1 MRTDYLFP
9 PGVLPRR
16 PLRAAAL
23 ALLPFVAAHAQTAP
37 SGSAPAPAASKEPDA
52 PLALSPFVVQT
63 DKDVGY
69 LAANTMSGSRLNTPL
84 IDTPASITEMTKE
97 FLEDIGATEMMH
109 AVDYAMGFQSEMAG
123 ANDNTSQFNSNRAI
137 ARGLGR
143 GTASRDFF
151 SWGLSSDTFSVERI
165 SFSRGPNSILYG
177 VGSAGGI
184 INSMSKRAGFRR
196 SSEVNFRTDE
206 NGSWR
211 VHLDHNQPL
220 RPNLALRLN
229 VLQEDQKTWREL
241 EYTRSQRLHLAGTW
255 RPFQRTEL
263 RADYERGVQ
272 DRLLGLRFSARDYF
286 MLWLDSG
293 KPSYDR
299 IANGNT
305 YPAGTFSWG
314 ANPRLVYEG
323 DGAKWYNFQ
332 RYAQTRGSGGVVA
345 AGLKMTDETHVPF
358 GALLLGPASTSDN
371 AYWSGT
377 VVLQQELARN
387 LFVEL
392 AANRQSDW
400 RVVNRATNHDQMGV
414 RMEPNRLLPDGTVN
428 PRFGSMFLEGQALV
442 NRSSGDNVNRR
453 ASATYE
459 LNTRSKW
466 LGHHRWLA
474 MVTDEDGEGTS
485 TQWNEANL
493 TPLNPAV
500 PAFSNAQNTVNRR
513 TYLDFRGGNRS
524 YNQDPFRRSYAATP
538 FSDPANA
545 LSGTITPG
553 FFVSNQSPTNS
564 RNTAVMAAG
573 QSGFWDGK
581 LIVTYGARQDR
592 ADRQN
597 TLLGRNA
604 VSQEVT
610 GVIWNPVQSYSGT
623 TRTQGAVFHLTSWF
637 SLYGNRSDN
646 YSPQSA
652 LDIDGNN
659 IGNVRGEGHDYG
671 VKFRV
676 GENRLH
682 GRVGVFE
689 SKAANQAGRNFNI
702 LTYIQGIWQGLEGA
716 TGEHV
721 ARFVGSPISNT
732 DTQATKSTGV
742 EAEFTANP
750 TKGLALTVNYA
761 TLKVEA
767 ADLYPISRAH
777 IARHRAQWAANGGV
791 ATPLGGS
798 GNTVA
803 GALALID
810 ANLAQDA
817 LQDGR
822 EALNNYPVSLSGFG
836 RYQFQGEK
844 LRGWSIGAGAR
855 YRADRV
861 LGYTPDSRPVR
872 APKWALA
879 DANLA
884 YRRTLWNRRVDLRV
898 QLNVQN
904 LFDNRDLVWTA
915 IDVTTLRK
923 NDYSLFTPRQFILS
937 ASFSY
942 R

>member
-1 MRTDYLFP
+1 MKTPYSL
-9 PGVLPRR
+9 RR
-16 PLRAAAL
+16 CGCAAAVVF
-23 ALLPFVAAHAQTAP
+23 LPLFAFGQAVPNSAAAP
-37 SGSAPAPAASKEPDA
+37 TDSVKNQEAPVE
-52 PLALSPFVVQT
+52 LSPFVVQT

-97 FLEDIGATEMMH
+97 FLEDIGATEMMN

-123 ANDNTSQFNSNRAI
+123 ANDNTTQFNSNRAI

-184 INSMSKRAGFRR
+184 INSMSKRANFRR
-196 SSEVNFRTDE
+196 ASEVNVRTDE

-220 RPNLALRLN
+220 RKNLALRVNL
-229 VLQEDQKTWREL
+229 LQEDQKTWREL
-241 EYTRSQRLHLAGTW
+241 EYTRTQRLHFAGTW
-255 RPFQRTEL
+255 RPFQRTEI
-263 RADYERGVQ
+263 RADYERGAQ

-286 MLWLDSG
+286 MMWQDSG

-299 IANGNT
+299 VVNGNT
-305 YPAGTFSWG
+305 YPIGTSSWG

-323 DGAKWYNFQ
+323 DANKWYNFQ
-332 RYAQTRGSGGVVA
+332 RYAQTRGRGGVVA
-345 AGLKMTDETHVPF
+345 GGLKMTDEAHVPF
-358 GALLLGPASTSDN
+358 SAVLLGPASTSDN
-371 AYWSGT
+371 AYWSGS
-377 VVLQQELARN
+377 VVLQQEVTRN
-387 LFVEL
+387 LYVEL
-392 AANRQSDW
+392 AANRQYDW
-400 RVVNRATNHDQMGV
+400 RVVNRATSHDQMGV
-414 RMEPNRLLPDGTVN
+414 RMEPNRLLPDGSVN
-428 PRFGSMFLEGQALV
+428 PNFGAMFLEGQALL
-442 NRSSGDNVNRR
+442 NRSAGDNVNLR

-459 LNTRSKW
+459 LNTRRKW
-466 LGHHRWLA
+466 LGHHRWLVMA
-474 MVTDEDGEGTS
+474 TDEDGEGAS

-513 TYLDFRGGNRS
+513 TYLNFQGGNRS
-524 YNQDPFRRSYAATP
+524 YNQDPFRRVYAPTA

-545 LSGTITPG
+545 LTGTITPG
-553 FFVSNQSPTNS
+553 FFVSNQSPSNS
-564 RNTAVMAAG
+564 KNTAAMVAG

-581 LIVTYGARQDR
+581 LIVTYGVRKDY

-597 TLLGRNA
+597 TLLSRNA
-604 VSQEVT
+604 TTQEVT

-623 TRTQGAVFHLTSWF
+623 TRTQGAVFHLNSWL
-637 SLYGNRSDN
+637 SVYGNRSDN

-652 LDIDGNN
+652 LDINGNN

-671 VKFRV
+671 LKFRV
-676 GENRLH
+676 GENRFH
-682 GRVGVFE
+682 GRVGIFE
-689 SKAANQAGRNFNI
+689 SKAANQSGRNFNI

-732 DTQATKSTGV
+732 DTQATKSTGM

-750 TKGLALTVNYA
+750 AKGLAITFNYA

-767 ADLYPISRAH
+767 TDLYPISRAH
-777 IARHRAQWAANGGV
+777 IAQHRAQWAANGGV

-822 EALNNYPVSLSGFG
+822 EALNNYPISLSGFG

-844 LRGWSIGAGAR
+844 LKGWSVGAGAR
-855 YRADRV
+855 YRANRV

-872 APKWALA
+872 APKWFLA

-884 YRRTLWNRRVDLRV
+884 YRRPIWNRRVDMRV

-904 LFDNRDLVWTA
+904 LFDNHDLVWTA
-915 IDVTTLRK
+915 IDVTTLQK

>member
-1 MRTDYLFP
+1 MARARIHP
-9 PGVLPRR
+9 QPAAPPRR
-16 PLRAAAL
+16 
-23 ALLPFVAAHAQTAP
+23 
-37 SGSAPAPAASKEPDA
+37 
-52 PLALSPFVVQT
+52 
-63 DKDVGY
+63 
-69 LAANTMSGSRLNTPL
+69 
-84 IDTPASITEMTKE
+84 
-97 FLEDIGATEMMH
+97 
-109 AVDYAMGFQSEMAG
+109 
-123 ANDNTSQFNSNRAI
+123 
-137 ARGLGR
+137 
-143 GTASRDFF
+143 
-151 SWGLSSDTFSVERI
+151 
-165 SFSRGPNSILYG
+165 
-177 VGSAGGI
+177 
-184 INSMSKRAGFRR
+184 
-196 SSEVNFRTDE
+196 
-206 NGSWR
+206 
-211 VHLDHNQPL
+211 
-220 RPNLALRLN
+220 
-229 VLQEDQKTWREL
+229 
-241 EYTRSQRLHLAGTW
+241 TW
-255 RPFQRTEL
+255 RPFAHTEL
-263 RADYERGVQ
+263 RADYERGIQ

-286 MLWLDSG
+286 RMWLDSG
-293 KPSYDR
+293 RPAYDR
-299 IANGNT
+299 IANGTT
-305 YPAGTFSWG
+305 YPTGTSAWG
-314 ANPRLVYEG
+314 TVPRLVYEG
-323 DGAKWYNFQ
+323 DGGKWYNFQ

-358 GALLLGPASTSDN
+358 SALLLGPASTSDN

-377 VVLQQELARN
+377 VVLQQEVVRN
-387 LFVEL
+387 LYVEL
-392 AANRQSDW
+392 AANQQVDW
-400 RVVNRATNHDQMGV
+400 RIVNRATNHDQMGV
-414 RMEPNRLLPDGTVN
+414 RMEPNRLLPDGSVN
-428 PRFGSMFLEGQALV
+428 PNFGALFLEGQALI
-442 NRSSGDNVNRR
+442 NRSAGNNVNRR
-453 ASATYE
+453 ASVTYE
-459 LNTRSKW
+459 LNTRKKW

-474 MVTDEDGEGTS
+474 MATDEDGTGTS

-513 TYLDFRGGNRS
+513 TYLNFQGGNRS
-524 YNQDPFRRSYAATP
+524 YNQDPFRRTYPATT

-553 FFVSNQSPTNS
+553 FFVSNQSPSNS
-564 RNTAVMAAG
+564 RNTALMAAG
-573 QSGFWDGK
+573 QSGFRDGK
-581 LIVTYGARQDR
+581 LIVTYGVRKDD

-597 TLLGRNA
+597 TLLNRNA
-604 VSQEVT
+604 VTQEVT
-610 GVIWNPVQSYSGT
+610 GVIWNPLQSYSGT
-623 TRTQGAVFHLTSWF
+623 TRTQGAVFHVTSWF
-637 SLYGNRSDN
+637 SIYGNRSDN

-652 LDIDGNN
+652 LDINGNN

-676 GENRLH
+676 GENQLH
-682 GRVGVFE
+682 GRIGVFE

-702 LTYIQGIWQGLEGA
+702 LSYIQGIWQGLEGA

-721 ARFVGSPISNT
+721 ARLIGSPISNT
-732 DTQATKSTGV
+732 DTQATKSTGAEV
-742 EAEFTANP
+742 EFTANP

-761 TLKVEA
+761 TLKVQA

-777 IARHRAQWAANGGV
+777 VAQYRAQWAANGSV

-822 EALNNYPVSLSGFG
+822 EALHNYPVSLSGFG

-844 LRGWSIGAGAR
+844 LKGWSLGAGAR

-872 APKWALA
+872 APKWFLA

-884 YRRTLWNRRVDLRV
+884 YRRTIWNRRVDMRV

-904 LFDNRDLVWTA
+904 LFDNRDLIWTA
-915 IDVTTLRK
+915 IDVTTLQK

-937 ASFSY
+937 AIFSY